1 MRHLV
6 ELALTIAILGIALNS
21 ALASSVNVDAWFLRA
36 TAFDAPGTLKEMATP
51 DFLCGKTF
59 ESIFRSGCDV
69 RVSHPVPYFYGEWE
83 LLRYDRKHHI
93 ALAEVTQD
101 QLSMALFNAPMPA
114 LTAPDADLSQLSTG
128 RGLRI
133 GSTYAQVLSLY
144 GPPVKHGRHFVT
156 SYSATFPTTY
166 LNVHKPAK
174 LHERITLVIDD
185 DRVSSIAIY
194 IQCCNG

>member
-1 MRHLV
+1 MRHSIS
-6 ELALTIAILGIALNS
+6 LALVIATLGIALYS
-21 ALASSVNVDAWFLRA
+21 ALAKSMNLDAWFLRA
-36 TAFDAPGTLKEMATP
+36 TAFDAPGTPKEMATP

-59 ESIFRSGCDV
+59 ESILRSGCDV
-69 RVSHPVPYFYGEWE
+69 KVNYPVLYFYGAWE

-93 ALAEVTQD
+93 ALAEVKQD
-101 QLSMALFNAPMPA
+101 QLSFALFKAPTPA
-114 LTAPDADLSQLSTG
+114 ATAPDADLSQLSTG

-144 GPPVKHGRHFVT
+144 GPPVKHGRHFAT

-166 LNVHKPAK
+166 LNAHKPATI
-174 LHERITLVIDD
+174 HERITLVIDN